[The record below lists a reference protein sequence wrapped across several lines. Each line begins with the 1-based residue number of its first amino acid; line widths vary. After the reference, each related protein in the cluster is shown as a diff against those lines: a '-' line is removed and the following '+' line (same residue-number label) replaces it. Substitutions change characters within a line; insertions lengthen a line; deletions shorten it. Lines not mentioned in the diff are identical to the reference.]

1 MFAEN
6 NNSNTMASALASL
19 TANYTDSEG
28 EEDLKGD
35 NSDQETGDRL
45 HPSLALTIP
54 VYQTAPTGRTWLWVH
69 QARGASSCQSGVCHL
84 DRDQSLTVDSWSFV
98 CSSRCTAALVV
109 FVVSMLELFIK
120 TIKKT

>member
-69 QARGASSCQSGVCHL
+69 QAGGASNCQSGVCHL
-84 DRDQSLTVDSWSFV
+84 DKDQSLTVD
-98 CSSRCTAALVV
+98 C
-109 FVVSMLELFIK
+109 
-120 TIKKT
+120 